1 MLPMGSLSKKHVN
14 SIFQLLLHG
23 ASNELWDVQ
32 SDIQRSQLVTE
43 VLAHTENDRKCS
55 DFELE

>member
-1 MLPMGSLSKKHVN
+1 MGSLSKKHVN